1 MDPRYFVIGNP
12 ISHSLSPL
20 IHNMAL
26 KELGLPGTYEARQ
39 VTEEEL
45 EGFFR
50 DFRETPFAGCN
61 ITLPHKVAARACV
74 DRVTER
80 ANKVGAINTV
90 YREKDRLIGEN
101 TDVPGFTQPLEGRTI
116 GKALILGGGGVARA
130 ALVGLAELG
139 VKDAAI
145 ANRTEEK
152 ARALVDAFRDETD
165 FRVTLVPWEERHEG
179 TYDLVVNA
187 TSLGMK
193 GPLED
198 KTPFERFTGRGLAYD
213 IVYTPEE
220 TRFLRE
226 AREAGWEAINGVAMF
241 VGQAVEAFRL
251 WTGRE
256 MPREKAMAAVR
267 EALAKRGQDPK
278 KGSRKPS

>member
-1 MDPRYFVIGNP
+1 MTPRYFVIGNP
-12 ISHSLSPL
+12 VSHSLSPL

-50 DFRETPFAGCN
+50 EVRKAPFAGCN
-61 ITLPHKVAARACV
+61 ITLPLKVAAMAHV

-80 ANKVGAINTV
+80 ALRVGAINTV
-90 YREKDRLIGEN
+90 YREEGLLVGEN
-101 TDVPGFTQPLEGRTI
+101 TDVPGFVAPLAERRI
-116 GKALILGGGGVARA
+116 ARALVLGAGGVARA
-130 ALVGLAELG
+130 ALVGLVELG
-139 VKDAAI
+139 VREARL
-145 ANRTEEK
+145 ANRTVEK
-152 ARALVDAFRDETD
+152 ARELVAD
-165 FRVTLVPWEERHEG
+165 FRGLDGFSISVCPWDERHDGEF
-179 TYDLVVNA
+179 DLVINA

-198 KTPFERFTGRGLAYD
+198 KTPFERFSGRGLACD

-226 AREAGWEAINGVAMF
+226 ARAAGWETLNGTAMF
-241 VGQAVEAFRL
+241 VGQAAESFRL

-267 EALAKRGQDPK
+267 EALARRG
-278 KGSRKPS
+278 

>member
-20 IHNMAL
+20 IHTMAL
-26 KELGLPGTYEARQ
+26 RELGLPGTYEARQ

-45 EGFFR
+45 DGFFGE
-50 DFRETPFAGCN
+50 FRKEPFAGCN
-61 ITLPHKVAARACV
+61 ITLPLKVAARAFV
-74 DRVTER
+74 DRETER
-80 ANKVGAINTV
+80 AKKVGAINTV
-90 YREKDRLIGEN
+90 YREGDRLVGEN
-101 TDVPGFTQPLEGRTI
+101 TDVPGFTAPLRGRKI
-116 GKALILGGGGVARA
+116 ERALVLGGGGVARA
-130 ALVGLAELG
+130 ALAGLAELG
-139 VKDAAI
+139 VKCVEL

-152 ARALVDAFRDETD
+152 AQALVDAFRDEAG
-165 FRVTLVPWEERHEG
+165 FLVELSPWDRRHEG
-179 TYDLVVNA
+179 EFDLVVNA

-198 KTPFERFTGRGLAYD
+198 RTPFERFSGRGLAYD

-226 AREAGWEAINGVAMF
+226 ARAAGWEAVNGVPMF
-241 VGQAVEAFRL
+241 VGQAAESFRL

-256 MPREKAMAAVR
+256 MPQDKAMAAVR
-267 EALAKRGQDPK
+267 EALARRG
-278 KGSRKPS
+278 